1 MSLSRLLLILGVCI
15 VSSSFPSFPGKLGVL
30 AIFLMLADRLTLDG
44 DDGELP
50 PVFDEFVDFLKVP
63 GGLVALPELPFPCL
77 DREEWLTLC

>member
-1 MSLSRLLLILGVCI
+1 M
-15 VSSSFPSFPGKLGVL
+15 L

-63 GGLVALPELPFPCL
+63 GGLVAFPELPCL